1 MPNPLT
7 LEIPKETSWTE
18 EEKILLALQ
27 YKRK

>member
-1 MPNPLT
+1 MKPVT
-7 LEIPKETSWTE
+7 LEIPQDVCWTE